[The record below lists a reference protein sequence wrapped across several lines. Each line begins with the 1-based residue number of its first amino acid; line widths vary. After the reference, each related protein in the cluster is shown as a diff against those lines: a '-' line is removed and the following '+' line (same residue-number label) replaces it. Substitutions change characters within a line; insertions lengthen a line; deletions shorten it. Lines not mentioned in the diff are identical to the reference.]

1 MTTAEAW
8 HATDRLLP
16 LGDAADGTWIA
27 ERTVRDL
34 LTRAALNVRGVAPG
48 RTGFRLADD
57 GARSSVPVPPGGLP
71 PGELRITMDLAAVAD
86 RPLPQLTGRLR
97 TALLDVAEGTL
108 GLAVAGVDLRVTEL
122 LDTAPDG
129 TPPPAPRSRTS
140 PPAPDDPAALTALTV
155 PGVAALTDAFGPPL
169 QRTSA
174 HVRIE
179 VAVTTGH
186 RALTVARALRTA
198 LTEAAPDG
206 PGVTVLISEF
216 H

>member
-16 LGDAADGTWIA
+16 LGNTADGTWIA

-48 RTGFRLADD
+48 RPGFRLADD

-122 LDTAPDG
+122 LDTAPDR

-169 QRTSA
+169 QRASA

-198 LTEAAPDG
+198 LTEAAPAG